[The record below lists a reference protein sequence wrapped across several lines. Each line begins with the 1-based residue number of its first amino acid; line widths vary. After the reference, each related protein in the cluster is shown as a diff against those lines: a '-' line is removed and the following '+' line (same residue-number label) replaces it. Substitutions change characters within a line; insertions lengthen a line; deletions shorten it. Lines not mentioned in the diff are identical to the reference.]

1 MSQNPVLKIENT
13 GKVEGDKVWF
23 RPFHFQL
30 NQSEVAAIQC
40 DHIVGRVLFNV
51 LTGEEAGSGRM
62 SYFDQSHP
70 SEWKRYSHRIGWVSH
85 EEGVYERL
93 TPYEYLR
100 FFQQLYGRKGDI
112 NELLHK
118 VNLSSRKSQRIKHLN
133 YSERKRLS
141 FVKALV
147 HKPELVI
154 LEEPDQNIDLES
166 KVILREL
173 INEHTAEGGAAL
185 VITSNMES
193 AVILTNDV
201 YRLNEEG
208 LKTMDVQEPD
218 EALARDKHDVQEAEG
233 LPETEASAHVQVER
247 IPAKVKEKMI
257 LFDPTEI
264 DYVESVDGTVQLHV
278 KGGVFPCTITLQDLT
293 ERLEPFGFFRCHR
306 SYIVNLQKVR
316 EVMTWTRNSYSLI
329 LDDHHKSNIPL
340 SKGKLQDLKQVLR
353 M

>member
-1 MSQNPVLKIENT
+1 MSQNPILKIENV
-13 GKVEGDKVWF
+13 GKVEGDKLWF
-23 RPFHFQL
+23 HPFNLEL
-30 NQSEVAAIQC
+30 NQNELVAIQC
-40 DHIVGRVLFNV
+40 DHIVGKVL
-51 LTGEEAGSGRM
+51 LHILIGKEEASGNI
-62 SYFDQSHP
+62 SYFNQSHP
-70 SEWKRYSHRIGWVSH
+70 SGWKHYGHRIGMVSH
-85 EEGVYERL
+85 EEEVYERL
-93 TPYEYLR
+93 TLYEYLK
-100 FFQQLYGRKGDI
+100 FYQKLYKEKADI
-112 NELLHK
+112 HELLHM
-118 VNLSSRKSQRIKHLN
+118 VNLSNKKSHRIKLLN
-133 YSERKRLS
+133 SSERKRLS
-141 FVKALV
+141 FAKAFV
-147 HKPELVI
+147 HKPDLVI

-173 INEHTAEGGAAL
+173 INEHTENGGAAL

-208 LKTMDVQEPD
+208 VKKMELQDPWGSET
-218 EALARDKHDVQEAEG
+218 ARQLDSGAE
-233 LPETEASAHVQVER
+233 LESSVQVQMER
-247 IPAKVKEKMI
+247 IPAKVKEKII

-278 KGGVFPCTITLQDLT
+278 KGGTFPCTITLQQLN

-329 LDDHHKSNIPL
+329 LEDQHKSNIPL
-340 SKGKLQDLKQVLR
+340 SKGKLQDLKDVLR

>member
-1 MSQNPVLKIENT
+1 MSQKPVLKIENV

-30 NQSEVAAIQC
+30 NQVAAVQC
-40 DHIVGRVLFNV
+40 DHIVGRVLFHV
-51 LTGEEAGSGRM
+51 LTGEEAGSGRI

-70 SEWKRYSHRIGWVSH
+70 KDWKRYSHRIGLVSH

-93 TPYEYLR
+93 TPYEYLQ
-100 FFQQLYGRKGDI
+100 FFQQLYGRKADI
-112 NELLHK
+112 NGLLHK
-118 VNLSSRKSQRIKHLN
+118 VNLPGGKSRRIKQLN
-133 YSERKRLS
+133 YSERRRLS

-147 HKPELVI
+147 HQPELVI

-166 KVILREL
+166 KVLLREL

-193 AVILTNDV
+193 AVILTNEV

-208 LKTMDVQEPD
+208 LKKMDVQEPD
-218 EALARDKHDVQEAEG
+218 EGAGGDQPDQEGDSLPDPESSAQVQ
-233 LPETEASAHVQVER
+233 LER

-278 KGGVFPCTITLQDLT
+278 KGGVFPCAITLQQLE